1 MSTFP
6 LWVTQ
11 KELQINMYQVIN
23 DNRFI
28 PICCKGIMLKTSVIF
43 LHMKEKRVS
52 LKCCLRKKST
62 KENTNQFFSKKKN
75 YKKIK

>member
-23 DNRFI
+23 NNRFI
-28 PICCKGIMLKTSVIF
+28 PICCKGMMLKTSVIF
-43 LHMKEKRVS
+43 LHMKEKS
-52 LKCCLRKKST
+52 FKMLFEKKEYKRKYKSI
-62 KENTNQFFSKKKN
+62 F
-75 YKKIK
+75 